1 MMKREAILLFLVC
14 LTTCGSHQFF
24 SFFGGA
30 SGFTSAGTNCSSPA
44 HPGTNEDEMS
54 LNQAVAS
61 GSHFQIYE
69 YRIPMP
75 MTLEEFDV
83 GRNFMVSRVNQL
95 ESDGAGGKAVEIISM
110 KQNNHSLYGA
120 GQHSVKRYNIA
131 KRMPAWL
138 RSLTSV
144 PLVLKEDAWNH
155 YPFTQAILRLPLL
168 AGFRL
173 RIQTLHLEG
182 TGHDNAH
189 QASASFPCKSYSHS
203 CGGASGRMHVLRS
216 VAVYAVAMKAGLQ
229 CERM

>member
-1 MMKREAILLFLVC
+1 MHVNLWMHTIFLKMVKSEAIVLFLVF

-24 SFFGGA
+24 SFFGGGGSTA
-30 SGFTSAGTNCSSPA
+30 STTNCSSAA
-44 HPGTNEDEMS
+44 HPGAHDEQIS

-61 GSHFQIYE
+61 GSNFQIYE

-75 MTLEEFDV
+75 MTLEEYDV

-95 ESDGAGGKAVEIISM
+95 EGDGAGGKAVELISIE
-110 KQNNHSLYGA
+110 QNNHSVYGV

-131 KRMPAWL
+131 RRMPAWL
-138 RSLTSV
+138 RSLAST

-155 YPFTQAILRLPLL
+155 YPFTQAVLRLPLL
-168 AGFRL
+168 SGFRL

-189 QASASFPCKSYSHS
+189 QVNS
-203 CGGASGRMHVLRS
+203 R
-216 VAVYAVAMKAGLQ
+216 
-229 CERM
+229 